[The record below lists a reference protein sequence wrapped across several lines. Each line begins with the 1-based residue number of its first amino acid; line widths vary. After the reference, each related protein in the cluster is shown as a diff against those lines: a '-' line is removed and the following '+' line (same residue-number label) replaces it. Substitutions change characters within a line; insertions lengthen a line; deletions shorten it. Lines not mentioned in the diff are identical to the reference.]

1 MITSFKVV
9 LGFLFILLI
18 SAIVFLG
25 VLSYSYYQ
33 VFVSTADLVYH
44 TYSVIGKTEKISSS
58 YKDLQLES
66 NALLVSGDS
75 SFAETYRIARRRVAF
90 QLDELKSFTAD
101 NQSQQDRVDSLTKM
115 IKRLISFTDTVLIMR
130 FNKSAAVAE
139 LPRRLI
145 ANAILRAQTGQ
156 IITDIIG
163 REFEL
168 LALRQRSCNEI
179 NVAFRNR
186 FMQLIGGILILLGT
200 TFISIRYNFNER
212 IKAENA
218 LKNAENELKLALSSE
233 IELNKMKSNFVTLAS
248 HEFRTPLTTILSST
262 FLLEKYATGGDKVK
276 IDKHL
281 ARIRSSIASITS
293 ILDDF
298 LSINK
303 IEEQKVVPH
312 IDRVNLKERLERTC
326 QDLRALVKPGQSIVY
341 THTGEDF
348 VETDPVLLGN
358 IVTNLISNAIKY
370 SPENSPIIVKSSV
383 DGRLHLLVK
392 DNGMGIPIED
402 QKHLFKRFYR
412 ASNAGAIQGTGL
424 GLNIMKHYVDMLHGE
439 IKLQSEQGSGTEV
452 EITFKTVNGMSEN
465 GPHFFR

>member
-18 SAIVFLG
+18 SAIAFLG
-25 VLSYSYYQ
+25 VLSYKYYQ
-33 VFVSTADLVYH
+33 VSVSIADLVYH
-44 TYSVIGKTEKISSS
+44 THSVIGKTEEISSS

-75 SFAETYRIARRRVAF
+75 SFAEAYRLARGGVAF
-90 QLDELKSFTAD
+90 QLHELKSLTAD
-101 NQSQQDRVDSLTKM
+101 NQSQQGRVDSLTKM
-115 IKRLISFTDTVLIMR
+115 IRRLISFTDSVVIMR
-130 FNKSAAVAE
+130 SDKSAAVGQ

-168 LALRQRSCNEI
+168 LALRQRSYNEI

-200 TFISIRYNFNER
+200 TFISIRYNFNKR

-218 LKNAENELKLALSSE
+218 LKKAESELKIALSAE

-262 FLLEKYATGGDKVK
+262 FLLKKYATGGDKVK

-298 LSINK
+298 LSITK

-312 IDRVNLKERLERTC
+312 IERVNLKERLEGTC

-341 THTGEDF
+341 IHAGEEF

-370 SPENSPIIVKSSV
+370 SPENSPIIVKSSF

-402 QKHLFKRFYR
+402 QKHLFERFYR
-412 ASNAGAIQGTGL
+412 ASNAGAVQGTGL

-439 IKLQSEQGSGTEV
+439 IKLQSEPGRGTEV
-452 EITFKTVNGMSEN
+452 EITFDPVNGMSEN
-465 GPHFFR
+465 

>member
-18 SAIVFLG
+18 SAITFLG
-25 VLSYSYYQ
+25 VLSYRYYQ
-33 VFVSTADLVYH
+33 ASVSIADLVYRTH
-44 TYSVIGKTEKISSS
+44 SVIGKTEEIASS

-75 SFAETYRIARRRVAF
+75 SFAEAYRLARRGVAS
-90 QLDELKSFTAD
+90 QLHELKSLTAD
-101 NQSQQDRVDSLTKM
+101 NQSQRGRVDSLTKM
-115 IKRLISFTDTVLIMR
+115 IRRLISCTDSVVIMR
-130 FNKSAAVAE
+130 SDKAAAVGQ
-139 LPRRLI
+139 LPGRLI
-145 ANAILRAQTGQ
+145 ANAILRAQTGR
-156 IITDIIG
+156 IITDITG
-163 REFEL
+163 REFEQ
-168 LALRQRSCNEI
+168 LALRQSSYNEI

-200 TFISIRYNFNER
+200 TFISIRYNFNKR
-212 IKAENA
+212 MKAENA
-218 LKNAENELKLALSSE
+218 LKKAKSELKTALSAE

-262 FLLEKYATGGDKVK
+262 FLLGKYATGGDKVK

-312 IDRVNLKERLERTC
+312 IDRVNLKEHLERTC
-326 QDLRALVKPGQSIVY
+326 QDLSALVKPGQSIVY
-341 THTGEDF
+341 VHTGEEF
-348 VETDPVLLGN
+348 METDPVLLGN
-358 IVTNLISNAIKY
+358 IVTNLVSNAIKY
-370 SPENSPIIVKSSV
+370 SPENSPIVVKSSV
-383 DGRLHLLVK
+383 DGILHLLVK
-392 DNGMGIPIED
+392 DNGIGIPTED

-439 IKLQSEQGSGTEV
+439 IKLQSEQGRGTEV
-452 EITFKTVNGMSEN
+452 EITFDPVNYMAEN
-465 GPHFFR
+465 